1 MTFNPKLHHRK
12 SIRLKGYDYS
22 QKGLYFITIC
32 CHEKKHLFGKI
43 INAKMILNDAGIYA
57 KKCWLE
63 IPSHFTNV
71 ILHEYVIMPNHIHGI
86 IELVG
91 ANQYSPDIEFEN
103 KQTSEISKNSI
114 NSVANQYSPDVKKNG
129 PVNENLHNVVG
140 NLNLHNG
147 AKNTN

>member
-12 SIRLKGYDYS
+12 SIRLKGHDYS

-43 INAKMILNDAGIYA
+43 INEKMILNDAGIYA

-86 IELVG
+86 I
-91 ANQYSPDIEFEN
+91 
-103 KQTSEISKNSI
+103 
-114 NSVANQYSPDVKKNG
+114 
-129 PVNENLHNVVG
+129 
-140 NLNLHNG
+140 
-147 AKNTN
+147 